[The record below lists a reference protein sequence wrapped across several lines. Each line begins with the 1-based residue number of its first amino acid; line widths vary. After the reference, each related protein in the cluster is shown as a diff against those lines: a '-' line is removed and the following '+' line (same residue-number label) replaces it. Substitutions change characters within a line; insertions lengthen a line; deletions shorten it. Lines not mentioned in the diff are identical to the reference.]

1 MSYSSLSILK
11 WCTPLKANCGK
22 RLLATPSFSYKM
34 VPNNMPNLQQKHSVH
49 PNLFRI
55 DAQLNKLVKKIELL
69 NYVNPIN
76 IEQEKRNFF
85 ASKYNVNPS
94 FHYRKIDFDAHRLQQ
109 ELFSQDIDS
118 IRDEQT
124 RSFYRDVIY
133 DYSGLVQCV
142 ETVGQGSK
150 FYYNSLKSFGTPTE
164 RDVENA
170 RFILHF
176 KDPEYDQELFPV
188 FNANEAAE
196 YFSKFVKRYH
206 FPFNIKFSTK
216 ISAAAMVVNNQ
227 QTLILKKNHRF
238 SPNQLKVLAHHEI
251 GVHLVTT
258 FNGLEQPLAIFHN
271 GFPKNV
277 ETQEGLAVF
286 SEYMSGCLTL
296 HRLKELSYR
305 VLATDS
311 LRKGFSFCDTFDL
324 LHNQYKLNREE
335 AYNIS
340 LRAHRGGGFT
350 KDHLY
355 LTGLKKIYDYHR
367 HCEALDNL
375 LLGKV
380 SIEYNAIVEHWK
392 GEGLATSPT
401 YSNFAFETNENSNAT
416 LEFILQNLK

>member
-1 MSYSSLSILK
+1 MYPEIVK
-11 WCTPLKANCGK
+11 ET
-22 RLLATPSFSYKM
+22 F
-34 VPNNMPNLQQKHSVH
+34 PNVVAIDHNLNQ
-49 PNLFRI
+49 
-55 DAQLNKLVKKIELL
+55 LVKKIELL

-94 FHYRKIDFDAHRLQQ
+94 FRYRKLDFDAHKLQQ
-109 ELFSQDIDS
+109 QLFSQNIDS
-118 IRDEQT
+118 IRDEAT
-124 RSFYRDVIY
+124 RAFYRDVIY
-133 DYSGLVQCV
+133 DYSGLIQCV
-142 ETVGQGSK
+142 ETVGQGAK
-150 FYYNSLKSFGTPTE
+150 FYYNSLKSFGTPTD

-176 KDPEYDQELFPV
+176 EDDVYDQEMFPV
-188 FNANEAAE
+188 FNASEAAA
-196 YFSKFVKRYH
+196 YFEEFVKRYD
-206 FPFNIKFSTK
+206 FDLNIKYSTK
-216 ISAAAMVVNNQ
+216 ISAAAMVLNNI
-227 QTLILKKNHRF
+227 QTLVLKKNHHF
-238 SPNQLKVLAHHEI
+238 SANQLKVLANHEI

-258 FNGLEQPLAIFHN
+258 YNGLKQYLKIFHN

-296 HRLKELSYR
+296 YRLKELSYR

-335 AYNIS
+335 SYNIA

-355 LTGLKKIYDYHR
+355 LTGLKKVYEWHKKGKS
-367 HCEALDNL
+367 LTPL
-375 LLGKV
+375 LSGKV
-380 SIEYNAIVEHWK
+380 SMEYVPVLEQWHK
-392 GEGLATSPT
+392 QSMATEIS
-401 YSNFAFETNENSNAT
+401 YQNYAFESNENTNQKVV
-416 LEFILQNLK
+416 FILENLR

>member
-1 MSYSSLSILK
+1 MYPEIVK
-11 WCTPLKANCGK
+11 ET
-22 RLLATPSFSYKM
+22 F
-34 VPNNMPNLQQKHSVH
+34 PNVVAIDHNLNQ
-49 PNLFRI
+49 
-55 DAQLNKLVKKIELL
+55 LVKKIELL

-94 FHYRKIDFDAHRLQQ
+94 FRYRKLDFDAHKLQQ
-109 ELFSQDIDS
+109 QLFSQNIDS
-118 IRDEQT
+118 IRDEAT
-124 RSFYRDVIY
+124 RAFYRDVIY
-133 DYSGLVQCV
+133 DYSGLIQCV
-142 ETVGQGSK
+142 ETVGQGAK
-150 FYYNSLKSFGTPTE
+150 FYYNSLKSFGTPTD

-176 KDPEYDQELFPV
+176 EDDVYDQEMFPV
-188 FNANEAAE
+188 FNASEAAA
-196 YFSKFVKRYH
+196 YFEEFVKRYD
-206 FPFNIKFSTK
+206 FDLNVKYSTK
-216 ISAAAMVVNNQ
+216 ISAAAMVLNNI
-227 QTLILKKNHRF
+227 QTLVLKKNHHF
-238 SPNQLKVLAHHEI
+238 SANQLKVLANHEI

-258 FNGLEQPLAIFHN
+258 YNGLNQYLKIFHN

-296 HRLKELSYR
+296 YRLKELSYR

-335 AYNIS
+335 SYNIA

-355 LTGLKKIYDYHR
+355 LTGLKKVYEWHKQGKS
-367 HCEALDNL
+367 LTPL
-375 LLGKV
+375 LSGKV
-380 SIEYNAIVEHWK
+380 SMEYVPVLEQWHK
-392 GEGLATSPT
+392 QSMATEIS
-401 YSNFAFETNENSNAT
+401 YQNYAFESNENTNQKVV
-416 LEFILQNLK
+416 FILENLR